1 MTIQLAFVLFIG
13 IALVGWAIAELKGKM
28 TFTHS
33 EIEKEEA
40 AEIEAQKKAE
50 NFHEKNLKDL
60 LKNNSTKGYNA
71 VG

>member
-1 MTIQLAFVLFIG
+1 MSIQLAFVLFVV
-13 IALVGWAIAELKGKM
+13 IALVGWGICELKGKM

-33 EIEKEEA
+33 EIEKKEAEEI
-40 AEIEAQKKAE
+40 AEQQKADGY
-50 NFHEKNLKDL
+50 HEKNLHDL

>member
-1 MTIQLAFVLFIG
+1 MSIQIAFILFIV
-13 IALVGWAIAELKGKM
+13 IALVGWGIAELKGKM

-40 AEIEAQKKAE
+40 EEIEAHRKATGE
-50 NFHEKNLKDL
+50 MNLDDL
-60 LKNNSTKGYNA
+60 LKNNSTKGYDA

>member
-1 MTIQLAFVLFIG
+1 MSVQLVFVLFVV
-13 IALVGWAIAELKGKM
+13 IALVGWGICELKGKM

-40 AEIEAQKKAE
+40 EEIEEHLKADG
-50 NFHEKNLKDL
+50 FHEKNLDDL